1 MPLLIDGHNLIGQ
14 IPSLSLVDPDDEAKL
29 LQLLA
34 RYHWRKKQPITVV
47 FDPGLLPAHVSR
59 SRPPAGITVVYAPAG
74 SDADKVLLDRIAH
87 HAKPKTLTVISSDR
101 SIAAAAKAAGATVI
115 RAQDFARELIRP
127 PEKVETEPEDRPL
140 SREEVQE
147 WLDLFSHS
155 PPE

>member
-14 IPSLSLVDPDDEAKL
+14 IPGLSLADPDDEAKL
-29 LQLLA
+29 LQWLV

-47 FDPGLLPAHVSR
+47 FDPGWSPVHISR

-74 SDADKVLLDRIAH
+74 SDADKVLIDRIAH
-87 HAKPKTLTVISSDR
+87 HAQPKTLTVVSSDR
-101 SIAAAAKAAGATVI
+101 SIVAAAKAVGATVI
-115 RAQDFARELIRP
+115 RAQDFARELICP

-140 SREEVQE
+140 SQEEIQE
-147 WLDLFSHS
+147 WLDLFSQR